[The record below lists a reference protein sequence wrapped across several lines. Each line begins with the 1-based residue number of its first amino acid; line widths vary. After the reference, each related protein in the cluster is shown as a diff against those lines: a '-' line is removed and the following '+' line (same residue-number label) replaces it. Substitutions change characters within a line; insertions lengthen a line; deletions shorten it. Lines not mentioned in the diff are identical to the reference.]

1 MLTLT
6 TAYEAQ
12 LTHEWAQRGGW
23 DRSCRAPLPSA
34 HPPNNATLLCSL
46 ELQKPYV
53 IGCFSPCFCLLP
65 SLPANVL
72 EFLIGCSFSS
82 RPLNCNGPTFKGLVH
97 TCLAPRYL
105 IIMHL
110 LMSHS
115 RKLAHSSD
123 DASTAQISPSER
135 RVQSP

>member
-53 IGCFSPCFCLLP
+53 IGCFFSCFLP
-65 SLPANVL
+65 PALPTSQCFGVPDWMLFQQPTSKLQWSHIQGAGPYLPGSSLSYHHASAYVTL
-72 EFLIGCSFSS
+72 QET
-82 RPLNCNGPTFKGLVH
+82 GPQL
-97 TCLAPRYL
+97 
-105 IIMHL
+105 
-110 LMSHS
+110 
-115 RKLAHSSD
+115 
-123 DASTAQISPSER
+123 
-135 RVQSP
+135 